1 MTEEQIKQNALEYA
15 IDNYGE
21 YDEHDYTDHSGSNMC
36 HAVSEKAFIAGAHS
50 RDAEIKMLQDMCE
63 KLSVANKRLE
73 DAVAMRDK
81 RIAAYSTAVDMASV
95 ENAILRDRWISVDD
109 RLPEIDDSHKT
120 LLSKT
125 VFVKTYK
132 GDGTSARYDHATK
145 TWCPAKILQGLIT
158 HWMPIQ

>member
-1 MTEEQIKQNALEYA
+1 MTEEDIIHVVRDSLKLYETQHGVLLPNGIED
-15 IDNYGE
+15 IVRSSFRE
-21 YDEHDYTDHSGSNMC
+21 
-36 HAVSEKAFIAGAHS
+36 GAHS

-73 DAVAMRDK
+73 DAVALRDK
-81 RIAAYSTAVDMASV
+81 RIAAYSTAVDMVSV

-109 RLPEIDDSHKT
+109 RLPEVDDSHKT

-145 TWCPAKILQGLIT
+145 TWFPAKILQGLIT